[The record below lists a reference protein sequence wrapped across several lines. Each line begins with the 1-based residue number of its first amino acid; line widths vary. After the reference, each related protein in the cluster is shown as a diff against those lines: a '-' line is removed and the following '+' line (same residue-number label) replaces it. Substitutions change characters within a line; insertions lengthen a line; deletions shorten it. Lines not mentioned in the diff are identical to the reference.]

1 MIPLVRPCLPTE
13 LTDRL
18 RDHTDH
24 LRSRSVTVTAARR
37 RWKNATAER
46 SALRARL
53 QPMAAGIERCMYCG
67 DSLGTAIDHFE
78 PIKPAPL
85 RAFDWLNHFLA
96 CDYCNSNAKRAEY
109 PCDPLT
115 GACLLVDPSIEDPG
129 DHLQL
134 ILSTGRYRAR
144 TPKGEATI
152 RTFRLDRWQLE
163 RARQDGFQR
172 CQDML
177 RGYARLLTRGEHQRA
192 HGQAQALLRQPHADV
207 LYAMVRVLD
216 SPGAAVILDG
226 DILEILR
233 TGFAVPIPWS
243 GASGRTSV
251 TSDD

>member
-1 MIPLVRPCLPTE
+1 MAG
-13 LTDRL
+13 RL
-18 RDHTDH
+18 RDQTDH
-24 LRSRSVTVTAARR
+24 LRSRSANAATARR
-37 RWKNATAER
+37 RWKNAIDDR

-78 PIKPAPL
+78 PIKLAPL

-115 GACLLVDPSIEDPG
+115 GECLLVDPSVEDPH

-134 ILSTGRYRAR
+134 LLGTGRYRAR
-144 TPKGEATI
+144 TPKGKATI

-163 RARQDGFQR
+163 RARQDGLQR

-177 RGYARLLTRGEHQRA
+177 RGYARSLTRGEHQRA

-207 LYAMVRVLD
+207 LYAMVRALD
-216 SPGAAVILDG
+216 SPGISTLIDG
-226 DILEILR
+226 DIIEILR
-233 TGFAVPIPWS
+233 THFAVPLPWS
-243 GASGRTSV
+243 SVSERTRALSHGCG
-251 TSDD
+251 TRPTDRPRT